1 MNLSEVHSAEPHS
14 HSHSQPRT
22 TSASLTSQLVPD
34 LYSALAAALLVAD
47 TAIVEK
53 DPAGKARGLEA
64 ATAVVFE
71 LVASVDFERGG
82 ELAPRLAALYS
93 YFSSELLYIGRSDD
107 RQQIRGLLDMIG
119 VLTGT
124 WHDGGVKMRY

>member
-1 MNLSEVHSAEPHS
+1 MSLSFVAASD
-14 HSHSQPRT
+14 SQLPARNAPST
-22 TSASLTSQLVPD
+22 SLTSQLVPD
-34 LYSALAAALLVAD
+34 LYEALAAALLVAD
-47 TAIVEK
+47 TAIVERNAEAK
-53 DPAGKARGLEA
+53 TRGLER

-71 LVASVDFERGG
+71 LIASMDFERGG
-82 ELAPRLAALYS
+82 ELAPRLAALYA

-124 WHDGGVKMRY
+124 WHDGGVKLRL